1 MKRYRM
7 SRAWLLR
14 SSMVNP
20 DQLQDEWLYENE
32 TFTVLDVVGNWRRI
46 LSAKQTG
53 WIWSLDWMMDSF
65 EVKDK

>member
-1 MKRYRM
+1 M
-7 SRAWLLR
+7 ALTLLR

-20 DQLQDEWLYENE
+20 DKLQDEWLYENE
-32 TFTVLDVVGNWRRI
+32 TFTVLDVVGNWRHI
-46 LSAKQTG
+46 LSAKQAG